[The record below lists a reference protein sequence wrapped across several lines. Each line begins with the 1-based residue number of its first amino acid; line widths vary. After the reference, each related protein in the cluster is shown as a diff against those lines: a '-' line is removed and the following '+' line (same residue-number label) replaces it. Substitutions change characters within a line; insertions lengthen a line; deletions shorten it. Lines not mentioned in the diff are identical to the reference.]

1 MSRTFSIRVPAC
13 AYKTAH
19 LLDLHK
25 KTLSFLSFLP
35 SDSQF
40 LTPVMKLHIWAALS
54 IALASARSGNAG
66 FVSYTPQTTIAG
78 GGPRPSNTLPV
89 PPAPTNKVPSVPP
102 SSNSYK
108 LNSSFEIS
116 ATPVTHTYNWIIGYL
131 INSVPFGIYLL
142 RPLSYIARSMALQAG
157 FFNVV
162 FSSRSRADPYLS

>member
-1 MSRTFSIRVPAC
+1 
-13 AYKTAH
+13 
-19 LLDLHK
+19 
-25 KTLSFLSFLP
+25 
-35 SDSQF
+35 
-40 LTPVMKLHIWAALS
+40 MKLHIWAALS
-54 IALASARSGNAG
+54 IALASARSGNAS

-116 ATPVTHTYNWIIGYL
+116 ATPVTRTYNWTIGYL

-142 RPLSYIARSMALQAG
+142 RPSSYIARSMALQAG
-157 FFNVV
+157 FLIWFLVRGHALTPTSHRRLQSELYYHQRPNAWPN
-162 FSSRSRADPYLS
+162 R